1 MKILYITDPVVVGG
15 ATQSL
20 VDVVTAM
27 KERGADVTVCTS
39 SRTELNEKLEKTGI
53 LNFACGHMAAM
64 EVRVPS
70 IKYYITQSIKYYR
83 TNKKAIHTIEN
94 TVNIKEFDLIHTN
107 SSRNDIGMI
116 LSKRHGIKHIC
127 HLREFGQEDFNCW
140 CYRWNYINFYN
151 KYTDYFIAISNAVK
165 NSWARKGIVEEKIKV
180 IYNGVNDQTIESA
193 NIESFVDCNPLRM
206 IIVGGVCRPK
216 GQEQIIEAINLL
228 PSDVKKRIHLDI
240 VGWGDEQYIASLK
253 SKIKE
258 YKIENLV
265 SFLGARKDIG
275 VILKKYHVGLMC
287 SRSEGFGRVTAEYMH
302 AGLGVIAS
310 NTGANTEIVEDDICG
325 LIYHLDN
332 YSELANCIKRYY
344 ADRIFLMKMA
354 KAGQD
359 KARKNY
365 TKELNADN
373 IFNFYKFVINE

>member
-20 VDVVTAM
+20 VDVATAM

-39 SRTELNEKLEKTGI
+39 SRTELNEKLDKAGI
-53 LNFACGHMAAM
+53 FSFACGHMAAM

-116 LSKRHGIKHIC
+116 LSKRQGIKHIC

-165 NSWARKGIVEEKIKV
+165 NSWARKGIVAEKIKV

-193 NIESFVDCNPLRM
+193 NIESFADCNPLKM

-228 PSDVKKRIHLDI
+228 SSDVKKRIHLDI

-258 YKIENLV
+258 YKIDNLV
-265 SFLGARKDIG
+265 SFLGARNDIG
-275 VILKKYHVGLMC
+275 VILKKYHIGLMC

-310 NTGANTEIVEDDICG
+310 NTGANMEIVEDDICG

-344 ADRIFLMKMA
+344 VDRIFLMKMA

-373 IFNFYKFVINE
+373 IFDFYKFVING